1 MRRDLPDPSGRRE
14 APEALTAR
22 PGVTGTILLVE
33 DSGVVRNLIR
43 QVLESNDYV
52 VLDAPS
58 PEEAIR
64 ICENHEGEIHLLLTD
79 VMMPGMNGPDL
90 SERVQPLRPAMKV
103 LYMSGN
109 AEDAIVQSGVLR
121 AGIHFIQKPFS
132 PASLAGKILEVLN
145 IDG

>member
-1 MRRDLPDPSGRRE
+1 
-14 APEALTAR
+14 
-22 PGVTGTILLVE
+22 LLVE

-43 QVLESNDYV
+43 LVLESNGYV

-79 VMMPGMNGPDL
+79 VMMPGMNGRDL

-109 AEDAIVQSGVLR
+109 AEDAIVEAGVLR